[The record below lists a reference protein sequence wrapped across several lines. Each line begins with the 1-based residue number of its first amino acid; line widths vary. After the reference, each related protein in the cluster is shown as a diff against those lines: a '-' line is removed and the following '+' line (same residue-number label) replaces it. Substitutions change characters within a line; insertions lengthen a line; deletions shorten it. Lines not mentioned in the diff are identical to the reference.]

1 MANPRLLQRIAGVFR
16 YRDYRLLMVAI
27 VGSSIVVWMRI
38 LGTSQWILDDTGSA
52 FLVAVIGIVQ
62 LVVQFPITLWAGT
75 LADHLDRKQ
84 LMSISHGITAIT
96 LLALGLCNAVDFLN
110 PFFVYVGIA
119 IMAATHMLASPAGSA
134 MVAVIIPEKDL
145 MPANSTETALR
156 NIAAIVGPLLFA
168 VIASTLGLTWVFLA
182 GGLITA
188 VAALAPSL
196 IRAVGKTVKPDQHEQ
211 QSQFALTLEGLRY
224 TAKHPILPGLFLL
237 DAGITTASFYREI
250 LPVLALGLFAGGASA
265 TGMLGSANSTGAIAG
280 SFVALLLISFR
291 AKGMLVLYA
300 SFAYGFF
307 LFGFGLTNSLLIG
320 IIMIALLGAADAVTV
335 TVRQTTIMLT
345 TPDYMRGRAF
355 ALMVLA
361 AQTAN
366 NVGTIWVGTWAGLI
380 GASNT
385 MVMGGIIA
393 IAMTALIWWL
403 WKPIREYRSDR

>member
-1 MANPRLLQRIAGVFR
+1 MANPQLLQRIAGIFR

-84 LMSISHGITAIT
+84 LMSISHGITAVT

-196 IRAVGKTVKPDQHEQ
+196 IRAVGKSVKPDQHEQ

-403 WKPIREYRSDR
+403 WKPIREYRSDT